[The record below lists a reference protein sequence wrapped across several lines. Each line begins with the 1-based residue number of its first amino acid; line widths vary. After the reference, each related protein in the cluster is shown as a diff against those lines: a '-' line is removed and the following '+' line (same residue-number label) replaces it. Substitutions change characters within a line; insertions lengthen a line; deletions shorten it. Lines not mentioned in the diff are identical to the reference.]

1 MTFWTYGRCI
11 YGITHRKISICF
23 TGVSLTWATWIG
35 HPTSD
40 PPWSLNP
47 QGWLVSNL
55 RKANGTICPSDIL
68 FTISWQNSQ
77 TFSSHC
83 MNRALPSDSFYG
95 NLSYYCYRKL
105 VSVSV
110 DGRREYL
117 TPRRQHMFAWRGGI
131 SSSRFM
137 FTVITVIHELNLCVC
152 VIVKTE
158 TSMLHVYAFQ
168 CILITKLATNIL
180 KRFVV
185 YYFFSKKVLLFKNQ
199 FWKHTPGQLC

>member
-1 MTFWTYGRCI
+1 M
-11 YGITHRKISICF
+11 ICRYEKSCFLKDWHFEPTADVYTALHTEKYQFVF

-47 QGWLVSNL
+47 HGWLVSNL
-55 RKANGTICPSDIL
+55 RKAIGTICPSDIL

-95 NLSYYCYRKL
+95 NISYYCYRKL

-110 DGRREYL
+110 DGRCKYL

-137 FTVITVIHELNLCVC
+137 FTNYCVSRIEL
-152 VIVKTE
+152 
-158 TSMLHVYAFQ
+158 
-168 CILITKLATNIL
+168 
-180 KRFVV
+180 VV
-185 YYFFSKKVLLFKNQ
+185 
-199 FWKHTPGQLC
+199 

>member
-1 MTFWTYGRCI
+1 MWIISACTCNIHLNSGNPFSDDLQIWKDLFLKGLTFRTYGRCI
-11 YGITHRKISICF
+11 YGVTHRKISICF

-110 DGRREYL
+110 DGRRKYL
-117 TPRRQHMFAWRGGI
+117 IYSPPATHVCMKRRD
-131 SSSRFM
+131 
-137 FTVITVIHELNLCVC
+137 
-152 VIVKTE
+152 
-158 TSMLHVYAFQ
+158 
-168 CILITKLATNIL
+168 
-180 KRFVV
+180 
-185 YYFFSKKVLLFKNQ
+185 
-199 FWKHTPGQLC
+199 